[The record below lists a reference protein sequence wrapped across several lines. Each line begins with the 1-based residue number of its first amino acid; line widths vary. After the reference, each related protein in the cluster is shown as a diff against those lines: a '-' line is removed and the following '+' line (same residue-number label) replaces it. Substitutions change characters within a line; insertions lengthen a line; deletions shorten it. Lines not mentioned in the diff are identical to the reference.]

1 MGCAATKAQTHAS
14 EFKDEVLEEVG
25 FGGNDN
31 NKQKY
36 RGGNQGYYGDQGNH
50 GGQGQGRGQGHGQS
64 QAASMMLSC
73 DRCDLIVFEDMELYV
88 VDHKHCHNHMYYDG
102 VSLNRPEQ
110 KRWLLHSWA
119 ANRVIDRFRG
129 RRAGSQ
135 RVYIINRCS
144 PIDHVGSGM
153 LEEGDALKKRSQLE
167 FFENDV

>member
-64 QAASMMLSC
+64 QGQG
-73 DRCDLIVFEDMELYV
+73 
-88 VDHKHCHNHMYYDG
+88 KHSN
-102 VSLNRPEQ
+102 Q
-110 KRWLLHSWA
+110 
-119 ANRVIDRFRG
+119 G
-129 RRAGSQ
+129 RRGEQ
-135 RVYIINRCS
+135 W
-144 PIDHVGSGM
+144 
-153 LEEGDALKKRSQLE
+153 
-167 FFENDV
+167 